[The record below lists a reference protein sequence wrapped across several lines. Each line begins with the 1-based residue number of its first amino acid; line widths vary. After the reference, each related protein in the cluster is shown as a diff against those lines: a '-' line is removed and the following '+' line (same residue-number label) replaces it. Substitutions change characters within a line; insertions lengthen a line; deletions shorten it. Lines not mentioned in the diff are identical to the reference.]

1 MSITEQDIQK
11 IKRTVLI
18 IEDNDINREILK
30 SILENNYNVL
40 EATNGQEGLDV
51 LKNNSEKIELILLDI
66 QMPVMDG
73 FEFLKLTRNDE
84 IYKQIPVIV
93 TTSDSSEEE
102 NALASGASDF
112 VHKPYS
118 PNVILRRV
126 EALIRLKESINALY
140 GTRLD
145 QVTGLYNRSFFNY
158 VSDKLLVNEQV
169 GNLSYILLN
178 IRDFSFINTAYGE
191 QDADKLLSIIGDV
204 LKKYDNRVIL
214 MSRYGGDSFAFV
226 IKAETHS
233 NKTIKEVEKAII
245 EASNIPNL
253 RLRFAVYENVDKTI
267 STVSILNRL
276 FQTIFNPKLNI
287 AEDIVFFDEEI
298 LKAEQK
304 RQDIFGSMEESLA
317 NGDFKVYFQPKHSA
331 QTRELIGAEA
341 LVRWVH
347 PKLGFIS
354 PGDFIPLFEEHGFIT
369 KLDVYIFEKTCE
381 FLDNLRKK
389 GLKQIPISINLSR
402 RDLAIFTNPDIIYT
416 TLSKYK
422 IDKDLIHFEITESL
436 CGDSK
441 DILEKA
447 KRIHNRGFKIEIDD
461 FGSGYSCL
469 GMISDIPMDYLKLDI
484 TFARRLDSQI
494 TVVKHAIA
502 LAHELGALTVAE
514 GVEDER
520 QLEIYKN
527 LGCDLIQGYV
537 FSKPLSEEE
546 FITYLKK

>member
-1 MSITEQDIQK
+1 MSITEEDIK
-11 IKRTVLI
+11 IIKRTVLI
-18 IEDNDINREILK
+18 VEDNDINREILK
-30 SILENNYNVL
+30 SILENNYNIL
-40 EATNGQEGLDV
+40 EATNGQEGLEV
-51 LKNNSEKIELILLDI
+51 LKKNSDKIELILLDI
-66 QMPVMDG
+66 QMPIMDG
-73 FEFLKLTRNDE
+73 FEFLKLTRNDDVF
-84 IYKQIPVIV
+84 KQIPVIV

-145 QVTGLYNRSFFNY
+145 PVTGLYNRSFFNY
-158 VSDKLLVNEQV
+158 ISDKLLINEQV
-169 GNLSYILLN
+169 GNLSYVLLN

-191 QDADKLLSIIGDV
+191 KDANKLLTIIGKV
-204 LKKYDNRVIL
+204 LKQYDDKVII
-214 MSRYGGDSFAFV
+214 MSRYGGDSFGFV

-233 NKTIKEVEKAII
+233 NRTIRQVEKAII
-245 EASNIPNL
+245 GASNIPNL
-253 RLRFAVYENVDKTI
+253 RLRFAVYENVDRSI

-276 FQTIFNPKLNI
+276 FQTIFNPKIDI

-298 LKAEQK
+298 LKSEQK
-304 RQDIFGSMEESLA
+304 RQDIFGSMEQSLED
-317 NGDFKVYFQPKHSA
+317 GDFKVYFQPKHST

-347 PKLGFIS
+347 PKLGFVS

-369 KLDVYIFEKTCE
+369 KLDTYIFEKTCE
-381 FLDNLRKK
+381 FQAILKK
-389 GLKQIPISINLSR
+389 NGLKQIPISINLSR
-402 RDLAIFTNPDIIYT
+402 RDLAVFSDPDIIYN
-416 TLSKYK
+416 TLSKYN

-447 KRIHNRGFKIEIDD
+447 RKIHDRGFKIEIDD

-494 TVVKHAIA
+494 AVVKHAIA

-514 GVEDER
+514 GVEDEK

-537 FSKPLSEEE
+537 FSKPLSEDE